1 MEKEDIDARDEVIK
15 KMTIE
20 LMERYHNGS
29 IAALES
35 LKNMLLSYDKKFIE
49 VRELT
54 DELIPKCIE
63 FIKEERKNVRKEI
76 ENKTYDDNYIKI
88 KVIPN

>member
-1 MEKEDIDARDEVIK
+1 MEKEDIDEAMKEL
-15 KMTIE
+15 TIE
-20 LMERYHNGS
+20 LIERYHGGS

-49 VRELT
+49 IRELT
-54 DELIPKCIE
+54 DELIPRYIE
-63 FIKEERKNVRKEI
+63 FIKKERENVRKEI
-76 ENKTYDDNYIKI
+76 KNRTYDDEYVKI

>member
-1 MEKEDIDARDEVIK
+1 MNEEDVDTRDEVIK
-15 KMTIE
+15 EITIE
-20 LMERYHNGS
+20 LMERYHSGS

-35 LKNMLLSYDKKFIE
+35 LKGMLLSYDNKFIE

-54 DELIPKCIE
+54 DELIPRCIE
-63 FIKEERKNVRKEI
+63 FIKEERENVRKEI
-76 ENKTYDDNYIKI
+76 ENGTYNDDYVKI